1 MKHKQGESNDSS
13 FDMGWTASKSLSDL
27 ESIPV

>member
-1 MKHKQGESNDSS
+1 MTKEQDEVNDRD
-13 FDMGWTASKSLSDL
+13 FDTDWTASKSLNDL